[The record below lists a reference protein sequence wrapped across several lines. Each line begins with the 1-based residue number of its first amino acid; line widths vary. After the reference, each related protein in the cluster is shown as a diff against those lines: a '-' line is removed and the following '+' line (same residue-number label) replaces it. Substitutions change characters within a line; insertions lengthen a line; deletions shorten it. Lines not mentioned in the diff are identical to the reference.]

1 MKKIYSLLLV
11 MVILF
16 AGCGKE
22 NVPEVITGDVF
33 NVTATTASITGNVLD
48 DNNSDI
54 TEAGYCWGTN
64 ENITYENNLGIV
76 KDAFVGNG
84 NMIDYTITDLLPAET
99 YFVRAFAVN
108 GVGIGYGNVKQFV
121 VSKTVPEVS
130 LTIDAIDV
138 RLTTIT
144 ITGVVEAENGAEI
157 LKRGFLYS
165 TSSNPQEGSDKVYAT
180 EYDETTGAFT
190 ATITGLTTGTK
201 YYFKAFA
208 TNLMGAGY
216 SEVIGEATT
225 DTAIKAFAETII
237 DANGVK
243 ISACVVT
250 VGLWKEVMENVLS
263 SDEGYYPQVSI
274 SYTSMQTFI
283 EKLNAKGIGTYA
295 LPTVEE
301 WRTAAG
307 SYTYSGSEDIDAV
320 AWYAGNSGG
329 T

>member
-33 NVTATTASITGNVLD
+33 NVTATTASISGNVLD

-121 VSKTVPEVS
+121 VS
-130 LTIDAIDV
+130 
-138 RLTTIT
+138 
-144 ITGVVEAENGAEI
+144 
-157 LKRGFLYS
+157 
-165 TSSNPQEGSDKVYAT
+165 
-180 EYDETTGAFT
+180 
-190 ATITGLTTGTK
+190 
-201 YYFKAFA
+201 
-208 TNLMGAGY
+208 
-216 SEVIGEATT
+216 
-225 DTAIKAFAETII
+225 
-237 DANGVK
+237 
-243 ISACVVT
+243 
-250 VGLWKEVMENVLS
+250 
-263 SDEGYYPQVSI
+263 
-274 SYTSMQTFI
+274 
-283 EKLNAKGIGTYA
+283 
-295 LPTVEE
+295 
-301 WRTAAG
+301 
-307 SYTYSGSEDIDAV
+307 
-320 AWYAGNSGG
+320 
-329 T
+329 